1 MPLRLASLL
10 LPLGLLLT
18 ACGGD
23 ADASG
28 GPADVTPVEL
38 TTSTASA
45 APTGERTDEPAEDAE
60 DTVGDGDGD
69 GGGDDP
75 EDGPDTWAT
84 FTEEPGQI
92 PRSDGNEVFADDPR
106 VEAVRAFNEEFAR
119 AATAGDPQ
127 RADWLATLDPEGYDG
142 LMEVLGEEFGKQ
154 YPGPLPF
161 TVLDVTELED
171 GTGSVQGCII
181 SDGFAVGSEGMT
193 GGTVTS
199 IEYALTPDDE
209 EGTWLVQA
217 MWAGAYDCS
226 AVDVHGVA
234 W

>member
-1 MPLRLASLL
+1 LL

-154 YPGPLPF
+154 Y
-161 TVLDVTELED
+161 
-171 GTGSVQGCII
+171 
-181 SDGFAVGSEGMT
+181 
-193 GGTVTS
+193 
-199 IEYALTPDDE
+199 
-209 EGTWLVQA
+209 
-217 MWAGAYDCS
+217 
-226 AVDVHGVA
+226 
-234 W
+234 